1 MRGLNG
7 KVAIVPG
14 ATKAMGIA
22 TAERLGAEGVQVVG
36 CGRGAESGER
46 CAERIRENGGIAEFV
61 HCDIGMEEQ
70 VRDVIAAA
78 VSRFGRLDIVVNL
91 AAASDAVI
99 ANGRRSGTEETNEG
113 LMRQL
118 KIDLRS
124 EEHTSALQSLLR
136 NSYAVVCL

>member
-1 MRGLNG
+1 M
-7 KVAIVPG
+7 
-14 ATKAMGIA
+14 
-22 TAERLGAEGVQVVG
+22 
-36 CGRGAESGER
+36 
-46 CAERIRENGGIAEFV
+46 IRRTPRSTSTDTLFPYTTLFRSFV

-99 ANGRRSGTEETNEG
+99 ANGRRSVTEETNEG

-118 KIDLRS
+118 KIDLIAPFWFFKYSIHDRKS
-124 EEHTSALQSLLR
+124 TRL
-136 NSYAVVCL
+136 NSSH